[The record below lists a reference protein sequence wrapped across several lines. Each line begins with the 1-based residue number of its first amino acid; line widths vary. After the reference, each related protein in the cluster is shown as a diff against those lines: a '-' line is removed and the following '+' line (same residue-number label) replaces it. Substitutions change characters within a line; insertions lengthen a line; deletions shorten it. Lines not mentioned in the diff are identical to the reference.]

1 MAKEKRLGRGL
12 DTLLGAS
19 PPRKSPADKVEA
31 ESVPRETTAEAPAAH
46 PSPEPEPGPAE
57 DGRPASPTGEAVQH
71 LNLDQIKP
79 NPLQPRRE
87 FDNTKLKELA
97 DSIRSSGVLQPIVVR
112 EKDGTFQVIAGERRL
127 RASRLA
133 NRRTIPAIVRQ
144 VPDDELLELA
154 LIENIQRADLNPME
168 KSRAFWELSHRY
180 NLTHEQIAERVG
192 SSRSNITNFLRLLDL
207 PEEIQALVQCGD
219 LSMGHARAILGLPL
233 AKDQVALAEKIM
245 KEDLSVRQTED
256 WIARIK
262 RDKPARRTPGKD
274 PVITDLEER
283 FRTLLGT
290 KVSITDRGGKGRI
303 VVEYYSVDQFND
315 LIGRLGVPD

>member
-19 PPRKSPADKVEA
+19 PAKSSHVDKVDSTDVPPETANLETPEKVDPEA
-31 ESVPRETTAEAPAAH
+31 ATAEEHATPTER
-46 PSPEPEPGPAE
+46 SP
-57 DGRPASPTGEAVQH
+57 GEAIQH

-87 FDNTKLKELA
+87 FDDAKLKELS

-112 EKDGTFQVIAGERRL
+112 EKGELYQVIAGERRL

-133 NRRTIPAIVRQ
+133 NRRTIPAIVRE

-245 KEDLSVRQTED
+245 KDDLSVRQTED

-262 RDKPARRTPGKD
+262 RDKPARRTPVKD
-274 PVITDLEER
+274 PVINDLEER